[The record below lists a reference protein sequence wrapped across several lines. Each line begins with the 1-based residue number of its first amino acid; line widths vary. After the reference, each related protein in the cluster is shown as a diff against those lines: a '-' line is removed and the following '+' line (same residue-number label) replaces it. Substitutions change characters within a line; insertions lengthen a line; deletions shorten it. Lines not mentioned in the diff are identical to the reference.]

1 MIHSNDEEIKALFS
15 ALLLKVQ
22 KALLSHSVD
31 ADDVRQFLVAF
42 FKQEFT
48 DAQDLGRIFTAATV
62 KGLWDHNHYGPLEK
76 LAEHFLSDDQ
86 SVEGVMKEYKGQLTG
101 FHMTVKIVDFMEYLK
116 LAANDSD
123 DDSDQAY
130 QLKNLMTK
138 QYRRIK
144 VVLKLDRKISDL
156 SFLYVDKLWRSI
168 ADEYELPSLTAV
180 LEKIV
185 TGSIEISWLVP
196 AHVAE
201 MITPRAKFFQKHCIV
216 LVFIDDIILYDEKE
230 MVSSKDVARERE

>member
-1 MIHSNDEEIKALFS
+1 MIHSNNDKIKALFS

-22 KALLSHSVD
+22 KTLQSNNVD
-31 ADDVRQFLVAF
+31 PDDVRQFLVAF

-48 DAQDLGRIFTAATV
+48 DAKDLGKVFTAATV
-62 KGLWDHNHYGPLEK
+62 NNHWDHNNYSPLEK
-76 LAEHFLSDDQ
+76 LADHFLHNNP
-86 SVEGVMKEYKGQLTG
+86 SVESSMRDYKAQLSG
-101 FHMTVKIVDFMEYLK
+101 FHMTVKIVDFMEYQK
-116 LAANDSD
+116 LTANDSD
-123 DDSDQAY
+123 DDSDQAE
-130 QLKNLMTK
+130 QLQKLTKK

-156 SFLYVDKLWRSI
+156 SLLYVDTLWRSI

-196 AHVAE
+196 AYVAE
-201 MITPRAKFFQKHCIV
+201 MITQRTKFFRKHHIV
-216 LVFIDDIILYDEKE
+216 LVFIDDIILYDERQ
-230 MVSSKDVARERE
+230 MVNSNNNIN